1 MIKTILV
8 PVDGSQD
15 SFAALKEAEVLAE
28 TLESKLIVLTVL
40 TDSKVIEHYPGDFL
54 TTDFKKAQALRGQQ
68 ILERAM
74 EAVDIKGKVE
84 TVVRTGW
91 ASEEIVKCAEEKGA
105 DLIVMGSRGLG
116 GFSRTLLGSVSNKV
130 LNTAKIPVLVN
141 KGNK

>member
-54 TTDFKKAQALRGQQ
+54 TTDFRKAQALRGEQ

-74 EAVDIKGKVE
+74 EAVDIKGEVE
-84 TVVRTGW
+84 TVVRTG
-91 ASEEIVKCAEEKGA
+91 
-105 DLIVMGSRGLG
+105 
-116 GFSRTLLGSVSNKV
+116 
-130 LNTAKIPVLVN
+130 
-141 KGNK
+141 